1 MKTFKRI
8 IISLLSL
15 FAGLFLVLLGIFIA
29 AVVSNI
35 NVIDENI
42 KFQEEHLEYLETAYY
57 KNYTPK
63 NEADL
68 ADFDLEK
75 AIEDGVKLNEIAILG
90 THNSYQRLAT
100 AETRFAMNI
109 VDTITFKKF
118 GLNTFDFQM
127 DTLTGQLEMGIRNVE
142 IDIETLDKD
151 NKIEFK
157 VTHNTIVDNASSAY
171 DFTKALTEIKMWS
184 DNNPGHIPVIVIVE
198 PKSFV
203 IEINGMKKFSLGYA
217 KELDKIIENTLG
229 DSLLTPKDVLRNYAS
244 FKEMREND
252 DWISLKE
259 AQGKILVLLHDCDVT
274 ESYIALD
281 ESIKT
286 QKMFPMLR
294 YDDRNESYTS
304 FILENDPWNA
314 DSRKAE
320 TIDECNLIVRTRA
333 DKYPDFSD
341 ERYEITENCGSQII
355 TTDFPEKVNGN
366 ESHSYSFDGKKI
378 KRIKSWELRIKNFG
392 SPADLIIINYQ

>member
-1 MKTFKRI
+1 MKSFKRI
-8 IISLLSL
+8 IVSLLSL
-15 FAGLFLVLLGIFIA
+15 FAGLFIVLLGIFIVA
-29 AVVSNI
+29 IISNV

-42 KFQEEHLEYLETAYY
+42 KFQEEHLNYLETEYY

-63 NEADL
+63 KESDL
-68 ADFDLEK
+68 SDFDLEK

-109 VDTITFKKF
+109 VDAITLKKL
-118 GLNTFDFQM
+118 GLNTFDFEM
-127 DTLTGQLEMGIRNVE
+127 DTLTEQLEMGIRNVE
-142 IDIETLDKD
+142 IDIETLDKN

-157 VTHNTIVDNASSAY
+157 VTHNSLIDNASSAY
-171 DFTKALTEIKMWS
+171 DFEKALQEIKMWS
-184 DNNPGHIPVIVIVE
+184 DNNPEHIPVIIIVE

-203 IEINGMKKFSLGYA
+203 IEINGMKKFSLEYA
-217 KELDKIIENTLG
+217 KELDKIVENTLG
-229 DSLLTPKDVLRNYAS
+229 DSLLTPKDMLRDYAS

-281 ESIKT
+281 ETIKT

-294 YDDRNESYTS
+294 YDDRNEAYTS
-304 FILENDPWNA
+304 FILENDAWRA
-314 DSRKAE
+314 AERKE
-320 TIDECNLIVRTRA
+320 ENIDECNLIVRTRA
-333 DKYPDFSD
+333 DVYPEYSD
-341 ERYEITENCGSQII
+341 ERYEVIETCGSQII
-355 TTDFPEKVNGN
+355 TTDFPEKVDGN
-366 ESHSYSFDGKKI
+366 EEHFYSFEGKKV
-378 KRIKSWELRIKNFG
+378 KLLGNRN
-392 SPADLIIINYQ
+392 

>member
-15 FAGLFLVLLGIFIA
+15 FAGLFVVLLGIFIVA
-29 AVVSNI
+29 IVSNV

-42 KFQEEHLEYLETAYY
+42 KFQEEHLEYLKTEYY

-109 VDTITFKKF
+109 IDTITFKKA
-118 GLNTFDFQM
+118 GLNTFDFEM
-127 DTLTGQLEMGIRNVE
+127 DTLTEQLEMGIRNVE

-151 NKIEFK
+151 DKIEFK
-157 VTHNTIVDNASSAY
+157 VTHNSFVDNASSAY
-171 DFTKALTEIKMWS
+171 DFTKALQEIKMWS
-184 DNNPGHIPVIVIVE
+184 DNNPEHIPVIIIVE

-203 IEINGMKKFSLGYA
+203 VEINGMKKFSLEYA
-217 KELDKIIENTLG
+217 KELDKIVGDTLG
-229 DSLLTPKDVLRNYAS
+229 DSLLTPEDMLRDYQS

-281 ESIKT
+281 ETIKT

-304 FILENDPWNA
+304 FILENDAFRANE
-314 DSRKAE
+314 RKAE
-320 TIDECNLIVRTRA
+320 NIDESSLIVRTRA
-333 DKYPDFSD
+333 DVYPEYSD
-341 ERYEITENCGSQII
+341 ERYEVIETCGSQII
-355 TTDFPEKVNGN
+355 TTDFPEKVDGNG
-366 ESHSYSFDGKKI
+366 SHEFSFDGKKI
-378 KRIKSWELRIKNFG
+378 KLLK
-392 SPADLIIINYQ
+392 

>member
-378 KRIKSWELRIKNFG
+378 KRIKS
-392 SPADLIIINYQ
+392 

>member
-1 MKTFKRI
+1 MKIVKKIVKTI
-8 IISLLSL
+8 LSVFL
-15 FAGLFLVLLGIFIA
+15 TAFLVLLGIFIA

-42 KFQEEHLEYLETAYY
+42 KFQEEHLEYLKTEYY

-68 ADFDLEK
+68 AAFDLEK

-90 THNSYQRLAT
+90 THNSYQTLAT
-100 AETRFAMNI
+100 KETRFLMNI
-109 VDTITFKKF
+109 IEAITFEKF
-118 GLNTFDFQM
+118 GLNTFDFEM
-127 DTLTGQLEMGIRNVE
+127 DTLTEQLEMGIRNVE

-151 NKIEFK
+151 NKIEIK
-157 VTHNTIVDNASSAY
+157 VTHNSIVDNASSAY
-171 DFTKALTEIKMWS
+171 DFTKAMEEIKLWS
-184 DNNPGHIPVIVIVE
+184 DNNPDHIPVIIIVE

-203 IEINGMKKFSLGYA
+203 IEVNGMKKFSLDYA
-217 KELDKIIENTLG
+217 KEVDKILENTLG
-229 DSLLTPKDVLRNYAS
+229 DSLLTPKDMLRDYAS

-252 DWISLKE
+252 DWLTLKE

-304 FILENDPWNA
+304 FILENDAWNA

-320 TIDECNLIVRTRA
+320 SIDECKLIVRTRA
-333 DKYPDFSD
+333 DKYPDYSD
-341 ERYEITENCGSQII
+341 ERYEVTENCGSQII

-366 ESHSYSFDGKKI
+366 ESHSYSFEGKKI
-378 KRIKSWELRIKNFG
+378 KLLK
-392 SPADLIIINYQ
+392 

>member
-8 IISLLSL
+8 IVSLLSL
-15 FAGLFLVLLGIFIA
+15 FAGLFVVLLGIFIVA
-29 AVVSNI
+29 IISNV

-42 KFQEEHLEYLETAYY
+42 KFQEEHLNYLETEYY

-63 NEADL
+63 NEVDL

-109 VDTITFKKF
+109 IDTIIFKKA
-118 GLNTFDFQM
+118 GLDTFDFEM
-127 DTLTGQLEMGIRNVE
+127 DTLTEQLEMGVRNVE

-151 NKIEFK
+151 DKIEFK
-157 VTHNTIVDNASSAY
+157 VTHNSIVDNASSAY
-171 DFTKALTEIKMWS
+171 DFTKALQEIKMWS
-184 DNNPGHIPVIVIVE
+184 DNNPEHIPIIIIVE

-203 IEINGMKKFSLGYA
+203 IEINGMKKFSLEYA
-217 KELDKIIENTLG
+217 KELDKIVGDTLG
-229 DSLLTPKDVLRNYAS
+229 DSLLTPKDMLRGYAS

-294 YDDRNESYTS
+294 YDDRNETYTS
-304 FILENDPWNA
+304 FILENDAWRA
-314 DSRKAE
+314 AERKAE
-320 TIDECNLIVRTRA
+320 NIDECNLIVRTRA
-333 DKYPDFSD
+333 DVYPEYSD
-341 ERYEITENCGSQII
+341 ERYKVIEDCGSQII
-355 TTDFPEKVNGN
+355 TTDFPEKVDGN
-366 ESHSYSFDGKKI
+366 EEHFYSFEGNKVKLLGN
-378 KRIKSWELRIKNFG
+378 RN
-392 SPADLIIINYQ
+392 

>member
-15 FAGLFLVLLGIFIA
+15 FAGLFVILLGIFIVA
-29 AVVSNI
+29 IVSNV
-35 NVIDENI
+35 NVIEENI
-42 KFQEEHLEYLETAYY
+42 KFQEEHLNYLETEYY

-109 VDTITFKKF
+109 IDAITFKKA
-118 GLNTFDFQM
+118 GLDTFDFEM
-127 DTLTGQLEMGIRNVE
+127 DTLTEQLEMGVRNVE

-157 VTHNTIVDNASSAY
+157 VTHNSLIDNASSAY
-171 DFTKALTEIKMWS
+171 DFEKALKEIKMWS
-184 DNNPGHIPVIVIVE
+184 DNNPNHVPVIIIVE

-203 IEINGMKKFSLGYA
+203 IEINGMKKFSLEYA
-217 KELDKIIENTLG
+217 KELEKIVADTLG
-229 DSLLTPKDVLRNYAS
+229 ESLLTPADMLRDYES
-244 FKEMREND
+244 FKEMREKD

-281 ESIKT
+281 ETIRT

-294 YDDRNESYTS
+294 YDDRNETYTS
-304 FILENDPWNA
+304 FILENDAFRAN
-314 DSRKAE
+314 DRKAE
-320 TIDECNLIVRTRA
+320 NIDESNLIVRTRA
-333 DKYPDFSD
+333 DVYPEYSD
-341 ERYEITENCGSQII
+341 ERYKVIEDCGSQII
-355 TTDFPEKVNGN
+355 TTDFPEKINGN
-366 ESHSYSFDGKKI
+366 EENVYSFNGKKI
-378 KRIKSWELRIKNFG
+378 KLIKNWHSLRF
-392 SPADLIIINYQ
+392 IVI

>member
-15 FAGLFLVLLGIFIA
+15 FAGLFVVLLGIFIV
-29 AVVSNI
+29 AVVSNV

-42 KFQEEHLEYLETAYY
+42 KFQEEHLKYLETEYY

-68 ADFDLEK
+68 VDFDLEK
-75 AIEDGVKLNEIAILG
+75 AIEDGVKLNEIAIIG

-100 AETRFAMNI
+100 EETRFFMNI
-109 VDTITFKKF
+109 IENITFKKF
-118 GLNTFDFQM
+118 GLNTFDFEM
-127 DTLTGQLEMGIRNVE
+127 DALTDQLEMGVRNVE

-151 NKIEFK
+151 NKVEFK
-157 VTHNTIVDNASSAY
+157 VTHNSIFDNASSAY
-171 DFTKALTEIKMWS
+171 DFTKALQEIKMWS
-184 DNNPGHIPVIVIVE
+184 DNNPNHIPVIIIVE

-203 IEINGMKKFSLGYA
+203 IEINGMKKFSLEYA
-217 KELDKIIENTLG
+217 QELDKIVENTLG
-229 DSLLTPKDVLRNYAS
+229 DSLLTPADMLRDYAS

-281 ESIKT
+281 ETIKT
-286 QKMFPMLR
+286 QNMFPMLR

-304 FILENDPWNA
+304 FILENDAWRA
-314 DSRKAE
+314 SERKIE
-320 TIDECNLIVRTRA
+320 NIDESNLIVRTRA
-333 DKYPDFSD
+333 DVYPEYSD
-341 ERYEITENCGSQII
+341 ERYEVIEDCGSQII
-355 TTDFPEKVNGN
+355 TTDFPEKIDGN
-366 ESHSYSFDGKKI
+366 EGNVFSFDGKKI
-378 KRIKSWELRIKNFG
+378 KLLGIRN
-392 SPADLIIINYQ
+392 

>member
-15 FAGLFLVLLGIFIA
+15 FAGLFVVLLGIFIVA
-29 AVVSNI
+29 IISNV

-42 KFQEEHLEYLETAYY
+42 KFQEEHLNYLETEYY

-68 ADFDLEK
+68 ADFDLKK

-100 AETRFAMNI
+100 GETRFAMNI
-109 VDTITFKKF
+109 IDTITFKKA
-118 GLNTFDFQM
+118 GLNTFDFEM
-127 DTLTGQLEMGIRNVE
+127 DTLTEQLEMGVRNVE

-151 NKIEFK
+151 DKIEFK
-157 VTHNTIVDNASSAY
+157 VTHNSIVDNASSAY
-171 DFTKALTEIKMWS
+171 DFTKALQEIKMWS
-184 DNNPGHIPVIVIVE
+184 DNNPEHIPVIIIVE

-203 IEINGMKKFSLGYA
+203 IEINGMKKFSLEYA
-217 KELDKIIENTLG
+217 KELDKIVGNTLG
-229 DSLLTPKDVLRNYAS
+229 DSLLTSKDMLRDYAS

-281 ESIKT
+281 ETIKT

-304 FILENDPWNA
+304 FILENDAFRANE
-314 DSRKAE
+314 RKAE
-320 TIDECNLIVRTRA
+320 NIDESNLIVRTRA
-333 DKYPDFSD
+333 DVYPEYSD
-341 ERYEITENCGSQII
+341 ERYEVIETCGSQII
-355 TTDFPEKVNGN
+355 TTDFPEKVDGNG
-366 ESHSYSFDGKKI
+366 SHEFSFGGKKI
-378 KRIKSWELRIKNFG
+378 KLLK
-392 SPADLIIINYQ
+392 

>member
-1 MKTFKRI
+1 MKIVKKIVKTI
-8 IISLLSL
+8 LSVFL
-15 FAGLFLVLLGIFIA
+15 TAFLVLLGIFIA

-42 KFQEEHLEYLETAYY
+42 KFQEEHLEYLKTEYY

-68 ADFDLEK
+68 AAFDLEK

-90 THNSYQRLAT
+90 THNSYQTLAT
-100 AETRFAMNI
+100 KETRFLMNI
-109 VDTITFKKF
+109 IEAITFEKF
-118 GLNTFDFQM
+118 GLNTFDFEM
-127 DTLTGQLEMGIRNVE
+127 DTLTEQLEMGIRNVE

-151 NKIEFK
+151 NKIEIK
-157 VTHNTIVDNASSAY
+157 VTHNSIVDNASSAY
-171 DFTKALTEIKMWS
+171 DFTKAMEEIKLWS
-184 DNNPGHIPVIVIVE
+184 DNNPDHIPVIIIVE

-203 IEINGMKKFSLGYA
+203 IEVNGMKKFSLDYA
-217 KELDKIIENTLG
+217 KEVDKILENTLG
-229 DSLLTPKDVLRNYAS
+229 DSLLTPKDMLRDYAS

-252 DWISLKE
+252 DWLTLKE

-304 FILENDPWNA
+304 FILENDVWNA

-320 TIDECNLIVRTRA
+320 SIDECKLIVRTRA
-333 DKYPDFSD
+333 DKYPDYSD
-341 ERYEITENCGSQII
+341 ERYEVTENCGSQII

-366 ESHSYSFDGKKI
+366 ESHSYSFEGKKI
-378 KRIKSWELRIKNFG
+378 KLLK
-392 SPADLIIINYQ
+392 

>member
-8 IISLLSL
+8 LISLLSL
-15 FAGLFLVLLGIFIA
+15 FLGLFIVLLGIFIT
-29 AVVSNI
+29 AVISNV

-42 KFQEEHLEYLETAYY
+42 KFQDEHLNYLETEYY

-68 ADFDLEK
+68 AGFDLGK
-75 AIEDGVKLNEIAILG
+75 AIEDGVKLNEIAVLG

-100 AETRFAMNI
+100 KETRFAMNLI
-109 VDTITFKKF
+109 DSITFKKF
-118 GLNTFDFQM
+118 GLNTFDFEM
-127 DTLTGQLEMGIRNVE
+127 DTLTEQLEMGVRNVE

-151 NKIEFK
+151 DKIEFK
-157 VTHNTIVDNASSAY
+157 VTHNSLIDNASSAY
-171 DFTKALTEIKMWS
+171 DFEKALQEIKMWS
-184 DNNPGHIPVIVIVE
+184 DNNPEHIPVIIIVE

-203 IEINGMKKFSLGYA
+203 IEINGMKKFSLEYA
-217 KELDKIIENTLG
+217 KELDKIVADTLG
-229 DSLLTPKDVLRNYAS
+229 DSLLTPEDMLRDYAS

-259 AQGKILVLLHDCDVT
+259 ARGKILVLLHDCDVT

-304 FILENDPWNA
+304 FILENDAWRA
-314 DSRKAE
+314 DERKAE
-320 TIDECNLIVRTRA
+320 NIDESNLIVRTRA
-333 DKYPDFSD
+333 DVYPEYSD
-341 ERYEITENCGSQII
+341 ERYEVIETCGSQII
-355 TTDFPEKVNGN
+355 TTDFPEKISGN
-366 ESHSYSFDGKKI
+366 DGNVYSFQGKKV
-378 KRIKSWELRIKNFG
+378 KLLK
-392 SPADLIIINYQ
+392 

>member
-8 IISLLSL
+8 LISLLSL
-15 FAGLFLVLLGIFIA
+15 FLGLFIVLLGVFIV
-29 AVVSNI
+29 AVISNV

-42 KFQEEHLEYLETAYY
+42 KFQDEHLNYLETEYY
-57 KNYTPK
+57 KNYIPK

-100 AETRFAMNI
+100 KETRFAMNLL
-109 VDTITFKKF
+109 DALTFRKL

-127 DTLTGQLEMGIRNVE
+127 DTLTDQLETGIRNVE

-151 NKIEFK
+151 DKIEFK
-157 VTHNTIVDNASSAY
+157 VTHNSLIDNASSAY
-171 DFTKALTEIKMWS
+171 DFTKALQEIKMWS
-184 DNNPGHIPVIVIVE
+184 DNNPDHIPVIIIVE

-203 IEINGMKKFSLGYA
+203 IEINGMKKFSLEYA
-217 KELDKIIENTLG
+217 QELDKIVENTLG
-229 DSLLTPKDVLRNYAS
+229 DSLLTPEDMLRDYAS

-259 AQGKILVLLHDCDVT
+259 ARGKILVLLHDCDVT

-281 ESIKT
+281 ETIKT

-294 YDDRNESYTS
+294 YDDRNETYTS
-304 FILENDPWNA
+304 FILENDAFRA
-314 DSRKAE
+314 DERKAE
-320 TIDECNLIVRTRA
+320 NIDESNLIVRTRA
-333 DKYPDFSD
+333 DVYPEYSD
-341 ERYEITENCGSQII
+341 ERYEVIEACGSQII
-355 TTDFPEKVNGN
+355 TTDFPEKVDGN
-366 ESHSYSFDGKKI
+366 EEHFYSFQGKKV
-378 KRIKSWELRIKNFG
+378 KLLGNRN
-392 SPADLIIINYQ
+392 

>member
-1 MKTFKRI
+1 MKRI

-15 FAGLFLVLLGIFIA
+15 FAGLFVVLLGIFIV

-35 NVIDENI
+35 NVIDKNI
-42 KFQEEHLEYLETAYY
+42 KFQEEHLNYLETEYY

-75 AIEDGVKLNEIAILG
+75 AIEDGIKLNEIAILG
-90 THNSYQRLAT
+90 THNSYQTLAT
-100 AETRFAMNI
+100 SETRFLMGIIDA
-109 VDTITFKKF
+109 ITLKKL
-118 GLNTFDFQM
+118 GLNTFDFEM
-127 DTLTGQLEMGIRNVE
+127 DTLTEQLEMGVRNVE

-157 VTHNTIVDNASSAY
+157 VTHNSLIDNASSAY
-171 DFTKALTEIKMWS
+171 DFEKALKEIKMWS
-184 DNNPGHIPVIVIVE
+184 DNNPNHIPVIIIVE

-203 IEINGMKKFSLGYA
+203 IEINGMKKFSLDYA
-217 KELDKIIENTLG
+217 KELEKVIVNELG
-229 DSLLTPKDVLRNYAS
+229 NSLLTPKDMLRDYAS

-252 DWISLKE
+252 DWLSLKE
-259 AQGKILVLLHDCDVT
+259 AQGKIIVLLHDCDVT

-314 DSRKAE
+314 DSRKSE
-320 TIDECNLIVRTRA
+320 SLDKYNLIIRTRA
-333 DKYPDFSD
+333 DKYPNYSA
-341 ERYEITENCGSQII
+341 ERYEVTENCGSQII

-366 ESHSYSFDGKKI
+366 EEHFYSFNGKKI
-378 KRIKSWELRIKNFG
+378 KLLGN
-392 SPADLIIINYQ
+392 

>member
-1 MKTFKRI
+1 MINESWCESMKTFKRI

-15 FAGLFLVLLGIFIA
+15 FLGFLIVLLGIFIVA
-29 AVVSNI
+29 IVSNVK
-35 NVIDENI
+35 VIDENI
-42 KFQEEHLEYLETAYY
+42 KFQKEHLNYLETEYY

-63 NEADL
+63 NETDL
-68 ADFDLEK
+68 ANFDLEK

-100 AETRFAMNI
+100 KETRFAMNLI
-109 VDTITFKKF
+109 DTITFKKF
-118 GLNTFDFQM
+118 GLNTFDFEM
-127 DTLTGQLEMGIRNVE
+127 DTLTEQLEMGIRNVE

-151 NKIEFK
+151 EKIEFK
-157 VTHNTIVDNASSAY
+157 VTHNSLIDNASSAY
-171 DFTKALTEIKMWS
+171 DFTKALQEIKLWS
-184 DNNPGHIPVIVIVE
+184 DNNPNHIPVIIIVE

-203 IEINGMKKFSLGYA
+203 IEINGMKKFSLEYA
-217 KELDKIIENTLG
+217 QELEKVLVETFG
-229 DSLLTPKDVLRNYAS
+229 ESLLTPKDMLRGYNS

-281 ESIKT
+281 ETIKT

-304 FILENDPWNA
+304 FILENDAWRA
-314 DSRKAE
+314 SERKAE
-320 TIDECNLIVRTRA
+320 NIDESNLIVRTRA
-333 DKYPDFSD
+333 DVYPEYSD
-341 ERYEITENCGSQII
+341 ERYAVIEDCGSQII
-355 TTDFPEKVNGN
+355 TTDFPEKVNSN
-366 ESHSYSFDGKKI
+366 ADHFYSFNGKKI
-378 KRIKSWELRIKNFG
+378 KFLEARN
-392 SPADLIIINYQ
+392 

>member
-15 FAGLFLVLLGIFIA
+15 FAGLFVVLLGIFIVA
-29 AVVSNI
+29 IVSNV
-35 NVIDENI
+35 NVIEDNI
-42 KFQEEHLEYLETAYY
+42 KFQEEHLEYLETEYY

-63 NEADL
+63 KESDIAS
-68 ADFDLEK
+68 FDLEK

-109 VDTITFKKF
+109 IDAITFKKA
-118 GLNTFDFQM
+118 GLDTFDFEM
-127 DTLTGQLEMGIRNVE
+127 DTLTEQLEMGVRNVE

-151 NKIEFK
+151 EKIEFK
-157 VTHNTIVDNASSAY
+157 VTHNSLIDNASSAY
-171 DFTKALTEIKMWS
+171 DFTKALQEIKMWS
-184 DNNPGHIPVIVIVE
+184 DNNPNHIPVIIIVE

-203 IEINGMKKFSLGYA
+203 IEINGMKKFSLEYA
-217 KELDKIIENTLG
+217 QELDKIVSDTLG
-229 DSLLTPKDVLRNYAS
+229 DSLLTPKDMLRDYAS

-281 ESIKT
+281 ETIKT
-286 QKMFPMLR
+286 QNMFPMLR

-304 FILENDPWNA
+304 FILENDAWRA
-314 DSRKAE
+314 SERKIE
-320 TIDECNLIVRTRA
+320 NIDESNLIVRTRA
-333 DKYPDFSD
+333 DVYPEYSD
-341 ERYEITENCGSQII
+341 ERYEVIEDCGSQII
-355 TTDFPEKVNGN
+355 TTDFPEKVDGN
-366 ESHSYSFDGKKI
+366 EGNVFSFNGKKI
-378 KRIKSWELRIKNFG
+378 KLLGNRN
-392 SPADLIIINYQ
+392 

>member
-1 MKTFKRI
+1 MINESWCESMKTFKRI

-15 FAGLFLVLLGIFIA
+15 FAGLFVVLLGIFIVA
-29 AVVSNI
+29 IVSNV
-35 NVIDENI
+35 NVIEDNI
-42 KFQEEHLEYLETAYY
+42 KFQEEHLEYLETEYY

-63 NEADL
+63 KESDIAS
-68 ADFDLEK
+68 FDLEK

-109 VDTITFKKF
+109 IDAITFKKA
-118 GLNTFDFQM
+118 GLDTFDFEM
-127 DTLTGQLEMGIRNVE
+127 DTLTEQLEMGIRNVE

-151 NKIEFK
+151 EKIEFK
-157 VTHNTIVDNASSAY
+157 VTHNSFVDNASSAY
-171 DFTKALTEIKMWS
+171 DFSKALKEIKMWS
-184 DNNPGHIPVIVIVE
+184 DNNPDHIPVYIIIE

-203 IEINGMKKFSLGYA
+203 IEINGMKKFSLDYA
-217 KELDKIIENTLG
+217 KELEKVIANELG
-229 DSLLTPKDVLRNYAS
+229 DSLLTPKDMLRDYDS

-252 DWISLKE
+252 DWLTLKE

-320 TIDECNLIVRTRA
+320 SIDECKLIIRTRA
-333 DKYPDFSD
+333 DKYPNYSA
-341 ERYEITENCGSQII
+341 ERYEVTENCGSQII
-355 TTDFPEKVNGN
+355 TTDFPEKADGN
-366 ESHSYSFDGKKI
+366 EGNVFSFNGKKI
-378 KRIKSWELRIKNFG
+378 KLLGNRN
-392 SPADLIIINYQ
+392 

>member
-1 MKTFKRI
+1 MKIVKKIVKI
-8 IISLLSL
+8 ILSVFL
-15 FAGLFLVLLGIFIA
+15 TAFLVLLGIFIA

-42 KFQEEHLEYLETAYY
+42 KFQEEHLEYLKTEYY

-68 ADFDLEK
+68 AAFDLEK

-90 THNSYQRLAT
+90 THNSYQTLAT
-100 AETRFAMNI
+100 KETRFLMNI
-109 VDTITFKKF
+109 IEAITFEKF
-118 GLNTFDFQM
+118 GLNTFDFEM
-127 DTLTGQLEMGIRNVE
+127 DTLTEQLEMGIRNVE

-157 VTHNTIVDNASSAY
+157 VTHNSIVDNASSAY
-171 DFTKALTEIKMWS
+171 DFTKAMEEIKLWS
-184 DNNPGHIPVIVIVE
+184 DNNPDHIPVIIIVE

-203 IEINGMKKFSLGYA
+203 IEVNGMKKFSLDYA
-217 KELDKIIENTLG
+217 KEVDKILENTLG
-229 DSLLTPKDVLRNYAS
+229 DSLLTPKDMLRDYAS

-252 DWISLKE
+252 DWLTLKE
-259 AQGKILVLLHDCDVT
+259 AQGKIIVLLHDCDVT

-304 FILENDPWNA
+304 FILENDAWNA
-314 DSRKAE
+314 DSRKSE
-320 TIDECNLIVRTRA
+320 SIDECKLIVRTRA
-333 DKYPDFSD
+333 DKYPDYSD
-341 ERYEITENCGSQII
+341 ERYEVTENCGSQII

-366 ESHSYSFDGKKI
+366 ESHSYSFEGKKI
-378 KRIKSWELRIKNFG
+378 KLLK
-392 SPADLIIINYQ
+392 

>member
-8 IISLLSL
+8 IVSLLSL
-15 FAGLFLVLLGIFIA
+15 FAGLFVVLLGIFIVA
-29 AVVSNI
+29 IVSNI

-42 KFQEEHLEYLETAYY
+42 KFQEEHLEYLEKEYY
-57 KNYTPK
+57 KNYTQK

-109 VDTITFKKF
+109 VDTITFKKL
-118 GLNTFDFQM
+118 GLNTFDFEM
-127 DTLTGQLEMGIRNVE
+127 DTLTEQLEMGVRNVE

-151 NKIEFK
+151 DKIEFK
-157 VTHNTIVDNASSAY
+157 VTHNSIVDNASSAY
-171 DFTKALTEIKMWS
+171 DFTKALQEIKMWS
-184 DNNPGHIPVIVIVE
+184 DNNPRHIPVIVIVE

-203 IEINGMKKFSLGYA
+203 IEINGMKKFSLEYA
-217 KELDKIIENTLG
+217 KELDKIVEETLG
-229 DSLLTPKDVLRNYAS
+229 DSLLTPEDMLRDYQS
-244 FKEMREND
+244 FKEMRGND

-281 ESIKT
+281 ETIKT

-294 YDDRNESYTS
+294 YDDRNETYTS
-304 FILENDPWNA
+304 FILENDAFRANE
-314 DSRKAE
+314 RKAE
-320 TIDECNLIVRTRA
+320 NINESNLIVRTRA
-333 DKYPDFSD
+333 DVYPNYSD
-341 ERYEITENCGSQII
+341 ERYEVIETCGSQII
-355 TTDFPEKVNGN
+355 TTDFPEKVDGNG
-366 ESHSYSFDGKKI
+366 SHEFSFDGKKI
-378 KRIKSWELRIKNFG
+378 KLLK
-392 SPADLIIINYQ
+392 

>member
-8 IISLLSL
+8 LISLLSL
-15 FAGLFLVLLGIFIA
+15 FLDLFIVLLGIFIVA
-29 AVVSNI
+29 IISNV

-42 KFQEEHLEYLETAYY
+42 KFQEEHLNYLETEYY

-100 AETRFAMNI
+100 KETRFAMNLL
-109 VDTITFKKF
+109 DALTFRKL

-127 DTLTGQLEMGIRNVE
+127 DTLTDQLETGIRNVE

-151 NKIEFK
+151 DKIEFK
-157 VTHNTIVDNASSAY
+157 VTHNSLIDNASSAY
-171 DFTKALTEIKMWS
+171 DFAKALQEIKMWS
-184 DNNPGHIPVIVIVE
+184 DNNPDHIPVIIIVE

-203 IEINGMKKFSLGYA
+203 IEINGMKKFSLEYA
-217 KELDKIIENTLG
+217 KELDKIVADTLG
-229 DSLLTPKDVLRNYAS
+229 DSLLTPEDMLRDYAS

-259 AQGKILVLLHDCDVT
+259 ARGKILVLLHDCDVT

-281 ESIKT
+281 ETIKT

-304 FILENDPWNA
+304 FILENDAFRA
-314 DSRKAE
+314 DERKAE
-320 TIDECNLIVRTRA
+320 NIDESNLIVRTRA
-333 DKYPDFSD
+333 DVYPEYSD
-341 ERYEITENCGSQII
+341 ERYEVIEACGSQII
-355 TTDFPEKVNGN
+355 TTDFPEKVDGN
-366 ESHSYSFDGKKI
+366 EEHFYSFEGKKV
-378 KRIKSWELRIKNFG
+378 KLLGNRN
-392 SPADLIIINYQ
+392 

>member
-1 MKTFKRI
+1 MRNLKRI

-15 FAGLFLVLLGIFIA
+15 FAGLFLVLLSIFIV
-29 AVVSNI
+29 AVVSNV
-35 NVIDENI
+35 NVIEDNI
-42 KFQEEHLEYLETAYY
+42 KFQEEHLEYLETEYY

-63 NEADL
+63 KESDL
-68 ADFDLEK
+68 SDFDLEK

-109 VDTITFKKF
+109 VDTITLKKF
-118 GLNTFDFQM
+118 GLNTFDFEM
-127 DTLTGQLEMGIRNVE
+127 DTLTEQLEMGIRNVE
-142 IDIETLDKD
+142 IDIETLDKN

-157 VTHNTIVDNASSAY
+157 VTHNSLIDNASSAY
-171 DFTKALTEIKMWS
+171 DFEKALQEIKMWS
-184 DNNPGHIPVIVIVE
+184 DNNPEHIPVIIIVE

-203 IEINGMKKFSLGYA
+203 IEINGMKKFSLEYA
-217 KELDKIIENTLG
+217 KELDKIVENTLG
-229 DSLLTPKDVLRNYAS
+229 DSLLTPKDMLRDYQS

-281 ESIKT
+281 ETIKT

-304 FILENDPWNA
+304 FILENDAFRANE
-314 DSRKAE
+314 RKAE
-320 TIDECNLIVRTRA
+320 NIDESNLIVRTRA
-333 DKYPDFSD
+333 DVYPENSD
-341 ERYEITENCGSQII
+341 ERYEVIETCGSQII
-355 TTDFPEKVNGN
+355 TTDFPEKVDGNG
-366 ESHSYSFDGKKI
+366 SHEFSFSGKKI
-378 KRIKSWELRIKNFG
+378 KLLK
-392 SPADLIIINYQ
+392 

>member
-1 MKTFKRI
+1 MKIVKKIVKI
-8 IISLLSL
+8 ILSVFL
-15 FAGLFLVLLGIFIA
+15 TAFLVLLGIFIA

-42 KFQEEHLEYLETAYY
+42 KFQEEHLEYLKTEYY

-68 ADFDLEK
+68 AAFDLEK

-90 THNSYQRLAT
+90 THNSYQTLAT
-100 AETRFAMNI
+100 KETRFLMNI
-109 VDTITFKKF
+109 IEAITFEKF
-118 GLNTFDFQM
+118 GLNTFDFEM
-127 DTLTGQLEMGIRNVE
+127 DTLTEQLEMGIRNVE

-157 VTHNTIVDNASSAY
+157 VTHNSIVDNASSAY
-171 DFTKALTEIKMWS
+171 DFTKAMEEIKLWS
-184 DNNPGHIPVIVIVE
+184 DNNPDHIPVIIIVE

-203 IEINGMKKFSLGYA
+203 IEVNGMKKFSLDYA
-217 KELDKIIENTLG
+217 KEVDEILENTLG
-229 DSLLTPKDVLRNYAS
+229 DSLLTPKDMLRDYAS

-252 DWISLKE
+252 DWLTLKE

-304 FILENDPWNA
+304 FILENDAWNA
-314 DSRKAE
+314 DSRKSE
-320 TIDECNLIVRTRA
+320 SIDECKLIVRTRA
-333 DKYPDFSD
+333 DKYPDYSD
-341 ERYEITENCGSQII
+341 ERYEVTENCGSQII

-366 ESHSYSFDGKKI
+366 ESHSYSFEGKKI
-378 KRIKSWELRIKNFG
+378 KLLK
-392 SPADLIIINYQ
+392 

>member
-8 IISLLSL
+8 LISLLSL
-15 FAGLFLVLLGIFIA
+15 FLGLFIVLLGIFIT
-29 AVVSNI
+29 AVISNV

-42 KFQEEHLEYLETAYY
+42 KFQEDHLNYLETEYY

-68 ADFDLEK
+68 AGFDLEK
-75 AIEDGVKLNEIAILG
+75 AIEDGVKLNEIAVLG

-100 AETRFAMNI
+100 KETRFAMNLI
-109 VDTITFKKF
+109 DTITFKKF
-118 GLNTFDFQM
+118 GLNTFDFEM
-127 DTLTGQLEMGIRNVE
+127 DTLTEQLEMGVRNVE

-151 NKIEFK
+151 DKIEIK
-157 VTHNTIVDNASSAY
+157 VTHNSLIDNASSAY
-171 DFTKALTEIKMWS
+171 DFTKALQEIKMWS
-184 DNNPGHIPVIVIVE
+184 DNNPEHIPVIIIVE

-203 IEINGMKKFSLGYA
+203 IEINGMKKFSLEYA
-217 KELDKIIENTLG
+217 QELDKIVADTLG
-229 DSLLTPKDVLRNYAS
+229 DSLLTPEDMLRDYSS

-259 AQGKILVLLHDCDVT
+259 ARGKILVLLHDCDVT

-281 ESIKT
+281 ETIRT

-304 FILENDPWNA
+304 FILENDAFRAN
-314 DSRKAE
+314 DRKSE
-320 TIDECNLIVRTRA
+320 NIDESNLIVRTRA
-333 DKYPDFSD
+333 DVYPEYSD
-341 ERYEITENCGSQII
+341 ERYEVIETCGSQII
-355 TTDFPEKVNGN
+355 TTDFPERAVGN
-366 ESHSYSFDGKKI
+366 EGNVFSFNGKKI
-378 KRIKSWELRIKNFG
+378 KLLGNRN
-392 SPADLIIINYQ
+392 

>member
-1 MKTFKRI
+1 MINKGWCENMKTFKRI

-15 FAGLFLVLLGIFIA
+15 FAGLFVVLLGIFIVA
-29 AVVSNI
+29 IVSNVD
-35 NVIDENI
+35 VIEENI
-42 KFQEEHLEYLETAYY
+42 KFQEEHLNYLETEYY

-68 ADFDLEK
+68 AGFDLEK

-109 VDTITFKKF
+109 IDAITFKKA
-118 GLNTFDFQM
+118 GLDTFDFEM
-127 DTLTGQLEMGIRNVE
+127 DTLTEQLEMGVRNVE

-151 NKIEFK
+151 EKIEFK
-157 VTHNTIVDNASSAY
+157 VTHNSLIDNASSAY
-171 DFTKALTEIKMWS
+171 DFTKALQEIKMWS
-184 DNNPGHIPVIVIVE
+184 DNNPNHIPVIIIVE

-203 IEINGMKKFSLGYA
+203 IEINGMKKFSLDYA
-217 KELDKIIENTLG
+217 KELEKVIVNELG
-229 DSLLTPKDVLRNYAS
+229 NSLLTPKDMLRDYAS

-259 AQGKILVLLHDCDVT
+259 AQGKIIVLLHDCDVT

-314 DSRKAE
+314 DSRKSE
-320 TIDECNLIVRTRA
+320 SLDKYNLIIRTRA
-333 DKYPDFSD
+333 DKYPNYSA
-341 ERYEITENCGSQII
+341 ERYEVTENCGSQII
-355 TTDFPEKVNGN
+355 TTDFPEKVDGN
-366 ESHSYSFDGKKI
+366 ESHTYTFNGKKI
-378 KRIKSWELRIKNFG
+378 KLLGN
-392 SPADLIIINYQ
+392 

>member
-8 IISLLSL
+8 IVSLLSL
-15 FAGLFLVLLGIFIA
+15 FAGLFIVLLGIFIVA
-29 AVVSNI
+29 IISNV

-42 KFQEEHLEYLETAYY
+42 KFQEEHLNYLETEYY

-68 ADFDLEK
+68 ADFDLKK
-75 AIEDGVKLNEIAILG
+75 AMEDGVKLNEIAILG

-109 VDTITFKKF
+109 IDTITFKKA
-118 GLNTFDFQM
+118 GLDTFDFEM
-127 DTLTGQLEMGIRNVE
+127 DTLTEQLEMGVRNVE

-151 NKIEFK
+151 DKIEFK
-157 VTHNTIVDNASSAY
+157 VTHNSIVDNASSAY
-171 DFTKALTEIKMWS
+171 DFTKALQEIKMWS
-184 DNNPGHIPVIVIVE
+184 DNNPEHIPVIIIVE

-203 IEINGMKKFSLGYA
+203 IEINGMKKFSLEYA
-217 KELDKIIENTLG
+217 KELDKIVGNTLG
-229 DSLLTPKDVLRNYAS
+229 DSLLTPKDMLRDYAS

-259 AQGKILVLLHDCDVT
+259 ARGKILVLLHDCDVT

-281 ESIKT
+281 ETIKT

-304 FILENDPWNA
+304 FILENDAWRA
-314 DSRKAE
+314 AERKAE
-320 TIDECNLIVRTRA
+320 NIDECNLIVRTRA
-333 DKYPDFSD
+333 DVYPEYSD
-341 ERYEITENCGSQII
+341 ERYKVIEDCGSQII
-355 TTDFPEKVNGN
+355 TTDFPEKVDGN
-366 ESHSYSFDGKKI
+366 EEHFYSFEGKKI
-378 KRIKSWELRIKNFG
+378 KLSGTRDQKSGNSK
-392 SPADLIIINYQ
+392 S

>member
-1 MKTFKRI
+1 MKNFKRI

-15 FAGLFLVLLGIFIA
+15 FVGLFIVLLGIFIVA
-29 AVVSNI
+29 IVSNV

-42 KFQEEHLEYLETAYY
+42 KFQEEHLEYLKTEYY

-109 VDTITFKKF
+109 VDTITFKKL
-118 GLNTFDFQM
+118 GLNTFDFEM
-127 DTLTGQLEMGIRNVE
+127 DTLTEQLEMGVRNVE

-151 NKIEFK
+151 DKIEFK
-157 VTHNTIVDNASSAY
+157 VTHNSIVDNASSAY
-171 DFTKALTEIKMWS
+171 DFTKALQEIKMWS
-184 DNNPGHIPVIVIVE
+184 DNNPRHIPVIVIVE

-203 IEINGMKKFSLGYA
+203 IEINGMKKFSLEYA
-217 KELDKIIENTLG
+217 KELDKIVEETLG
-229 DSLLTPKDVLRNYAS
+229 DSLLTPEDMLRDYQS

-281 ESIKT
+281 ESIRT

-294 YDDRNESYTS
+294 YDDRNETYTS
-304 FILENDPWNA
+304 FILENDAFRANE
-314 DSRKAE
+314 RKAE
-320 TIDECNLIVRTRA
+320 NINESNLIVRTRA
-333 DKYPDFSD
+333 DVYPNYSD
-341 ERYEITENCGSQII
+341 ERYEVIETCGSQII
-355 TTDFPEKVNGN
+355 TTDFPEKVDGNG
-366 ESHSYSFDGKKI
+366 SHEFSFDGKKI
-378 KRIKSWELRIKNFG
+378 KLLK
-392 SPADLIIINYQ
+392 

>member
-1 MKTFKRI
+1 MKRI

-15 FAGLFLVLLGIFIA
+15 FAGLFVVLLGIFIV

-35 NVIDENI
+35 NVIDKNI
-42 KFQEEHLEYLETAYY
+42 KFQEEHLNYLETEYY

-75 AIEDGVKLNEIAILG
+75 AIEDGIKLNEIAILG
-90 THNSYQRLAT
+90 THNSYQTLAT
-100 AETRFAMNI
+100 SETRFLMGIIDA
-109 VDTITFKKF
+109 ITLKKL
-118 GLNTFDFQM
+118 GLNTFDFEM
-127 DTLTGQLEMGIRNVE
+127 DTLTEQLEMGVRNVE

-151 NKIEFK
+151 NRIEFK
-157 VTHNTIVDNASSAY
+157 VTHNSLIDNASSAY
-171 DFTKALTEIKMWS
+171 DFKKALKEIKMWS
-184 DNNPGHIPVIVIVE
+184 DNNPNHIPVIIIVE

-203 IEINGMKKFSLGYA
+203 IEINGMKKFSLEYA
-217 KELDKIIENTLG
+217 KELEKIVADTLG
-229 DSLLTPKDVLRNYAS
+229 ESLLTPADMLRDYES
-244 FKEMREND
+244 FKEMREKD

-281 ESIKT
+281 ETIRT

-314 DSRKAE
+314 DSRKSE
-320 TIDECNLIVRTRA
+320 SLDKYNLIIRTRA
-333 DKYPDFSD
+333 DKYPNYSA
-341 ERYEITENCGSQII
+341 ERYEVTENCGSQII

-366 ESHSYSFDGKKI
+366 EEHFYSFNGKKI
-378 KRIKSWELRIKNFG
+378 KLLGN
-392 SPADLIIINYQ
+392 